1 MENIISRRCT
11 MTAEQIIFF
20 NELANVQDYC
30 VNVLLCKKDEYKNVE
45 ELLIDAT
52 SEVIYRIMEVLDGYG
67 DNLARCTIVNT
78 ASGEVINEKIQLHDK
93 CVEYLKSI

>member
-1 MENIISRRCT
+1 